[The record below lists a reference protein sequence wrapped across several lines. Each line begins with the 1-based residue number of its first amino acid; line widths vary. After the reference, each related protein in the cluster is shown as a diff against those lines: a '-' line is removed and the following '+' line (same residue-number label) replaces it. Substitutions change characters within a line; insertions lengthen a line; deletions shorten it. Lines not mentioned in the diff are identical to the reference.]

1 MKQPYKTDIAVL
13 MLFFNRPETFQQ
25 AFAAVKAARPSRL
38 FLYQDGAREGN
49 EKDKEAMEACRRI
62 ACDEN
67 IDWECDVHRHYC
79 ERNQGCDPSGYLSQ
93 RWAFSL
99 ADKVAVIED
108 DVVVAPTFLPFCK
121 EMLDRYEHDER
132 ITMVAGFNT
141 DEVTPDVPY
150 DYFFTSAFSIWGW
163 ASWRRVVNKWDGTYS
178 FMHDDF
184 NRRQLTSLVKTRGYR
199 SDFMRMCTDHAA
211 AGKPF
216 FESVFWSSMLM
227 NNGLAIMPTRNM
239 VSNVGATAEST
250 HYAALQT
257 MPRGLRR
264 IFTMGRHDVTF
275 PLKHPLYVMEY
286 TPYKEHF
293 YRTNAWGYPG
303 VKILRSLEELWLNIK
318 VGNVR
323 QITAALTKR
332 IQKWMGRA
340 KHA

>member
-38 FLYQDGAREGN
+38 LLYQDGAREGN
-49 EKDKEAMEACRRI
+49 EKDKEGVEACRRI

-163 ASWRRVVNKWDGTYS
+163 ASWRRVVDKWDGTYS

-184 NRRQLTSLVKTRGYR
+184 NRRQLASLVKARGYR
-199 SDFMRMCTDHAA
+199 ADFMRMCADHAA

-216 FESVFWSSMLM
+216 FESVFWAAMLM
-227 NNGLAIMPTRNM
+227 GNGLAIMPTRNM
-239 VSNVGATAEST
+239 VSNVGATADST

-264 IFTMGRHDVTF
+264 IFTMGRHDISF
-275 PLKHPLYVMEY
+275 PLKHPRYIMEY
-286 TPYKEHF
+286 TPYKEHL
-293 YRTNAWGYPG
+293 YRTNAWGHPG
-303 VKILRSLEELWLNIK
+303 IKTLRSLEELWLNIK
-318 VGNVR
+318 AGNTN
-323 QITAALTKR
+323 QIAAALTKR
-332 IQKWMGRA
+332 IRKWTGRD
-340 KHA
+340 KHV